1 VGLLAI
7 IVILG
12 VLMAAAIIGVN
23 AMSGTD
29 TASVVPTSTSAAG
42 AGGDDRA
49 HVGLG
54 APVAAA
60 AAAACKATATAA
72 TAASSVYFASHNGTY
87 PAAWSDLT
95 ASSSFALPDH
105 VAINPTT
112 PGELDG
118 NGWKLNMSGGGTTA
132 PAFACA

>member
-1 VGLLAI
+1 LLAI

-12 VLMAAAIIGVN
+12 VLMATAIIGVN

-29 TASVVPTSTSAAG
+29 TVGVVPTSTSAARV
-42 AGGDDRA
+42 GGDDGA

-87 PAAWSDLT
+87 PTTWSDLT

-105 VAINPTT
+105 VAINPTN
-112 PGELDG
+112 PQELDG
-118 NGWKLNMSGGGTTA
+118 NGWKLNMSGSGTTA
-132 PAFACA
+132 PTFACA

>member
-1 VGLLAI
+1 LLAI

-12 VLMAAAIIGVN
+12 VLMATAIIGVN
-23 AMSGTD
+23 AMSGSD
-29 TASVVPTSTSAAG
+29 TMSVVPTSASAARV
-42 AGGDDRA
+42 GGDDGA

-60 AAAACKATATAA
+60 AAAACKAAATAA
-72 TAASSVYFASHNGTY
+72 TAASLVYFASHSGTY
-87 PAAWSDLT
+87 PTTWADLT

-105 VAINPTT
+105 VAINPTN
-112 PGELDG
+112 PAELDG
-118 NGWKLNMSGGGTTA
+118 TGWKLNMSGRGTSA

>member
-1 VGLLAI
+1 LLAI

-12 VLMAAAIIGVN
+12 VLMATAIIGVN
-23 AMSGTD
+23 AMSGSD
-29 TASVVPTSTSAAG
+29 TMSVVPTSASAARV
-42 AGGDDRA
+42 GGDDGA

-60 AAAACKATATAA
+60 AAAACKAAATAA
-72 TAASSVYFASHNGTY
+72 TAGSSVYFASHSGTY
-87 PAAWSDLT
+87 PTTWADLT

-105 VAINPTT
+105 VAINPTN
-112 PGELDG
+112 PAELDG
-118 NGWKLNMSGGGTTA
+118 NGWKLSGRGTSA